1 MPFQDKNTQETVK
14 SIYEKLTNITLNSE
28 RQCFCIKIK
37 NKAKTPALHTSIQ
50 YCNCIRGPSQGNQ
63 TRNRNKRHPD
73 FMFYS
78 NTSKIDKLGFIN
90 TKNLYASKD
99 SINKVKKETT
109 HRIKEYI

>member
-50 YCNCIRGPSQGNQ
+50 YCNCIRGPSQGNPVSY
-63 TRNRNKRHPD
+63 THLTLP
-73 FMFYS
+73 
-78 NTSKIDKLGFIN
+78 
-90 TKNLYASKD
+90 
-99 SINKVKKETT
+99 TT
-109 HRIKEYI
+109 GSLCRSRWSPYH